1 MGAAGWC
8 GNVEAWD
15 RGSAS
20 DGGRLTEGNG
30 SMAQGFIHVNGVD
43 YKLHGEMDADQ
54 VARIGA
60 HLASG
65 EGTQRLAVKIDGR
78 VTDVTFR
85 LDRVW
90 AAGSSVREGGG
101 GSKVVIL

>member
-1 MGAAGWC
+1 M
-8 GNVEAWD
+8 
-15 RGSAS
+15 
-20 DGGRLTEGNG
+20 T
-30 SMAQGFIHVNGVD
+30 QGFIHVNGVD

-78 VTDVTFR
+78 VTDVEFR
-85 LDRVW
+85 LDRIW
-90 AAGSSVREGGG
+90 AVGHSFKEGG
-101 GSKVVIL
+101 KAIVL